1 MRVIELDAEK
11 LNDRRESHIYLAKKL
26 NFPEYYGRNLN
37 ALYDC
42 LTEIDKTVLLFENE
56 EKGVVNYRRIR
67 QVFEN
72 AAEANDGLI
81 IVE

>member
-42 LTEIDKTVLLFENE
+42 LTEIDKTVILFENE

>member
-11 LNDRRESHIYLAKKL
+11 LNDRKESHIYLAKKL
-26 NFPEYYGRNLN
+26 NLPEHYGRNLD

-42 LTEIDKTVLLFENE
+42 LTEIDQTVILFENE

-67 QVFEN
+67 QVFED
-72 AAEANDGLI
+72 AAEVNDGLI

>member
-11 LNDRRESHIYLAKKL
+11 LNDRKESHIYLAKKL
-26 NFPEYYGRNLN
+26 NLPEHYGRNLD

-42 LTEIDKTVLLFENE
+42 LTEIDKTVILFENE

-67 QVFEN
+67 QVFED

>member
-11 LNDRRESHIYLAKKL
+11 LNDRKESHLYLQKKL
-26 NFPEYYGRNLN
+26 NLPEHYGRNLD

-42 LTEIDKTVLLFENE
+42 LTEIAKTVILFENE
-56 EKGVVNYRRIR
+56 EKGASNYRRIR
-67 QVFEN
+67 QVFED
-72 AAEANDGLI
+72 AADANDGLI